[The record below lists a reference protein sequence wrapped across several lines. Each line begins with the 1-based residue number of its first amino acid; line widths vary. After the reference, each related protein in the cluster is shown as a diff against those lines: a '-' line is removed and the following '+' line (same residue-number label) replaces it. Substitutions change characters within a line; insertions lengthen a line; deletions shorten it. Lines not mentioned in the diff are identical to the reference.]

1 MSWGEKRNEIC
12 SRLIVEPPRLFSSS
26 IPPSPVAATWSGAQ
40 EVMASDVIR
49 IARFSWLA
57 MVLMPLVVSAFFAP
71 PKVTH
76 RIRPSSIR
84 ILSISNE
91 AENQP
96 SDADDK
102 VDTNIDATIQSKKYT
117 MARAGG
123 RRPRFDQK
131 SRSNQLDVVKE
142 RIFSLIGDFGL
153 PFLIMTVALRLIF
166 GGGSTDN
173 PNVVYYSRSVYQSS
187 LYTKDGKVETT
198 RKENFQSNVPELVKQ
213 AKVKGSKQQL
223 KGGAEEKDFFNIID
237 DNLEDGI
244 DLIFGK
250 W

>member
-1 MSWGEKRNEIC
+1 MNC
-12 SRLIVEPPRLFSSS
+12 SRLIFL
-26 IPPSPVAATWSGAQ
+26 SPLLLLTTWLMVHRA
-40 EVMASDVIR
+40 MAASDAIR
-49 IARFSWLA
+49 IARFSWQAL
-57 MVLMPLVVSAFFAP
+57 VLMPLVVSAFFAP
-71 PKVTH
+71 PQVTH
-76 RIRPSSIR
+76 RISNAPSSIR

-142 RIFSLIGDFGL
+142 MIFSLIGDFGL
-153 PFLIMTVALRLIF
+153 PFLIMIVALRLILF

-173 PNVVYYSRSVYQSS
+173 PNVVYYSRSVYQSTS
-187 LYTKDGKVETT
+187 YTKDGKVETT

-213 AKVKGSKQQL
+213 AKVKESKQQL
-223 KGGAEEKDFFNIID
+223 KGGAEEKYFFNIID
-237 DNLEDGI
+237 DNLENVI

>member
-1 MSWGEKRNEIC
+1 
-12 SRLIVEPPRLFSSS
+12 
-26 IPPSPVAATWSGAQ
+26 
-40 EVMASDVIR
+40 MASDAIR

-71 PKVTH
+71 PHVTH
-76 RIRPSSIR
+76 RISNAPSSIR

-153 PFLIMTVALRLIF
+153 PFLIMIVALRLIF

-173 PNVVYYSRSVYQSS
+173 PNVVYYSRSVYQSTS
-187 LYTKDGKVETT
+187 YTKDGKVETT

-213 AKVKGSKQQL
+213 AKVKESTEK
-223 KGGAEEKDFFNIID
+223 KDFFNIID

>member
-1 MSWGEKRNEIC
+1 
-12 SRLIVEPPRLFSSS
+12 
-26 IPPSPVAATWSGAQ
+26 
-40 EVMASDVIR
+40 MASDAIR
-49 IARFSWLA
+49 TARLSWQA
-57 MVLMPLVVSAFFAP
+57 MLLLPLVVSAFFAP
-71 PKVTH
+71 SQVTQ
-76 RIRPSSIR
+76 RLGNAPYAPSSSNR
-84 ILSISNE
+84 ILSMSNE

-96 SDADDK
+96 LDADDK

-117 MARAGG
+117 KARAGG
-123 RRPRFDQK
+123 RRPRVVDLQ

-153 PFLIMTVALRLIF
+153 PFLIMIVALRLIF

-173 PNVVYYSRSVYQSS
+173 PNVVYYSRSVYQSTS
-187 LYTKDGKVETT
+187 YTKDGKVETT

-213 AKVKGSKQQL
+213 AKVKGNNQQL
-223 KGGAEEKDFFNIID
+223 RGGAEEKDFFNIID
-237 DNLEDGI
+237 ENLEDEI

>member
-1 MSWGEKRNEIC
+1 
-12 SRLIVEPPRLFSSS
+12 
-26 IPPSPVAATWSGAQ
+26 
-40 EVMASDVIR
+40 
-49 IARFSWLA
+49 
-57 MVLMPLVVSAFFAP
+57 
-71 PKVTH
+71 
-76 RIRPSSIR
+76 
-84 ILSISNE
+84 
-91 AENQP
+91 
-96 SDADDK
+96 
-102 VDTNIDATIQSKKYT
+102 

-153 PFLIMTVALRLIF
+153 PFLIMIVALRLIF

-173 PNVVYYSRSVYQSS
+173 PNVVYYSRSVYQSTS
-187 LYTKDGKVETT
+187 YTKDGKVETT

-213 AKVKGSKQQL
+213 AKVKESTEK
-223 KGGAEEKDFFNIID
+223 KDFFNIID